1 MSPKKVKENTA
12 SKRQG
17 KLFVVSAPSGAGKS
31 TLCQR
36 LIKNTPGVKLSVSY
50 TTRKRRKGERNNV
63 HYTFVNESVFK
74 RMIKKGDFA
83 EWAVVHGNLYGTS
96 LTRLRELNKN
106 GYDIILDIDIHGAM
120 QIKKSYENAAYIFV
134 LPPSMSVLKK
144 RLVGRNTDS
153 GETIAKRLKNASDE
167 MRHYKD
173 YDYVIKNDNLE
184 KAYRE
189 FESIILSSRVEQKNI
204 DKNWINKLIS

>member
-1 MSPKKVKENTA
+1 MPAKKVM
-12 SKRQG
+12 KRSGAKREG

-36 LIKNTPGVKLSVSY
+36 LIKSTSGLKLSVSY
-50 TTRKRRKGERNNV
+50 TTRERRKGERNNV

-96 LTRLRELNKN
+96 LTRLRELNKK

-144 RLVGRNTDS
+144 RLLGRNTDS
-153 GETIAKRLKNASDE
+153 GETIAKRLSNARDE
-167 MRHYKD
+167 IRHYKD
-173 YDYVIKNDNLE
+173 YDYVIKNDDLE

-189 FESIILSSRVEQKNI
+189 FESIILSSRVEQNNI
-204 DKNWINKLIS
+204 DNKWINKLIS

>member
-1 MSPKKVKENTA
+1 MPAKKVAKK
-12 SKRQG
+12 SGVKREG

-36 LIKNTPGVKLSVSY
+36 LIKRTAGLKLSVSY
-50 TTRKRRKGERNNV
+50 TTRERRKGERNNV
-63 HYTFVNESVFK
+63 HYTFVNEGLFK

-96 LTRLRELNKN
+96 LTRLKEFNKK

-120 QIKKSYENAAYIFV
+120 QIKKSYENATYIFI

-144 RLVGRNTDS
+144 RLLGRNTDS
-153 GETIAKRLKNASDE
+153 GETIARRLENARDE
-167 MRHYKD
+167 IRHFKD
-173 YDYVIKNDNLE
+173 YDYVIKNDDLE

-189 FESIILSSRVEQKNI
+189 FESIILASRVQKNNI
-204 DKNWINKLIS
+204 DQNWIDKLIS

>member
-1 MSPKKVKENTA
+1 MPAKKVIKGSGT
-12 SKRQG
+12 KREG

-36 LIKNTPGVKLSVSY
+36 LIKSTKGLKLSVSY
-50 TTRKRRKGERNNV
+50 TTRERRKGERNNV
-63 HYTFVNESVFK
+63 HYTFINESVFK

-96 LTRLRELNKN
+96 LTRLRELNKK

-144 RLVGRNTDS
+144 RLLGRNTDS
-153 GETIAKRLKNASDE
+153 GETIAKRLKNARDE
-167 MRHYKD
+167 IRHYKD
-173 YDYVIKNDNLE
+173 YDYVIKNDDLE

-189 FESIILSSRVEQKNI
+189 FESIILSSRVEQNNI
-204 DKNWINKLIS
+204 DNKWINKLIS

>member
-1 MSPKKVKENTA
+1 MPVKKVARKSVA
-12 SKRQG
+12 SREG

-36 LIKNTPGVKLSVSY
+36 LIKSTPGLKLSVSY
-50 TTRKRRKGERNNV
+50 TTRERRKGERNNV
-63 HYTFVNESVFK
+63 HYTFVNESMFK

-96 LTRLRELNKN
+96 LSRLRELNKK

-120 QIKKSYENAAYIFV
+120 QIKKSYENAEYIFI

-144 RLVGRNTDS
+144 RLLGRNTDS
-153 GETIAKRLKNASDE
+153 GETIAKRLKNARE
-167 MRHYKD
+167 EIRHYKD
-173 YDYVIKNDNLE
+173 YDYVIKNDILD

-189 FESIILSSRVEQKNI
+189 FESIILSSRIKQNNI
-204 DKNWINKLIS
+204 DKKWINKLIS